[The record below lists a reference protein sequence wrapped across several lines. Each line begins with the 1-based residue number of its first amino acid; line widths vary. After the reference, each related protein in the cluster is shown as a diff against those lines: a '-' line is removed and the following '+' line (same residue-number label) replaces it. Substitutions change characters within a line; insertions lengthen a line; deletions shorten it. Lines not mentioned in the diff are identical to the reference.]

1 MVSRRKLLAHSSRRH
16 IEGVLAMG
24 ILSTLSI
31 TVHHHKALAKSKR
44 LKKPCLSFPLVPH
57 IQPWRL
63 A

>member
-1 MVSRRKLLAHSSRRH
+1 MAHSSRRH
-16 IEGVLAMG
+16 IKGVLAMG

-57 IQPWRL
+57 IQPWGL